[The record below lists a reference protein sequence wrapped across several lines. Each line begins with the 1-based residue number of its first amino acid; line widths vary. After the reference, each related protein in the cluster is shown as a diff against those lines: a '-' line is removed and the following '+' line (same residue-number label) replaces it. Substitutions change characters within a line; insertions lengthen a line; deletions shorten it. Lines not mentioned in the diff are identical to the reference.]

1 MPGRIADCCQ
11 EIQRRQE
18 CAGEPLVDNSN
29 IMDVDNRLT
38 IYDTPGKAS
47 MGYAERIL
55 RIVRESG
62 NASGAKIASILGI
75 SRQAVHRHLGRML
88 DEGKLERDGRT
99 RGVLYRLPGTQSKSA
114 RASTGSYGRTFTIE
128 GLQEDIVFTEVSSRL
143 DLKRTLSTAA
153 YRIFNYAFTEMLN
166 NAVEH
171 SRSPTCRIGAALKS
185 RDLVAV
191 IRDQGIG
198 VYNSI
203 ARRMALRDENDA
215 VGELLKGKATT
226 APDRHSGEG
235 IFFTSKAC
243 DLFALRSHRLELI
256 TNARTHD
263 VVLNIR
269 KPIRGTEVTL
279 HISRSARRE
288 LADVMA
294 AFAPEQYDFRFEKS
308 VVVVRFSAREY
319 VSRSEARRLLVRL
332 EKFSEV
338 AFDFAGVRSIGQG
351 FADEIFRVF
360 AESHPKIVISRRN
373 VDPALEIVIHHVVDN
388 AK

>member
-1 MPGRIADCCQ
+1 
-11 EIQRRQE
+11 
-18 CAGEPLVDNSN
+18 
-29 IMDVDNRLT
+29 MD
-38 IYDTPGKAS
+38 YSEK
-47 MGYAERIL
+47 IL
-55 RIVRESG
+55 RIVMESG
-62 NASGAKIASILGI
+62 SLSGAKIASTLGI

-99 RGVLYRLPGTQSKSA
+99 RGVLYRLPRTRSKTA
-114 RASTGSYGRTFTIE
+114 RVSTGSYRRTFTIE
-128 GLQEDIVFTEVSSRL
+128 GLQEDVAFTEVSSRL
-143 DLKRTLSTAA
+143 NLRRTLSTAA

-166 NAVEH
+166 NAIEH
-171 SRSPTCRIGAALKS
+171 SRSPTCWIVAELRS

-203 ARRMALRDENDA
+203 ARRLALRDENDA

-235 IFFTSKAC
+235 IFFTSKVC
-243 DLFALRSHRLELI
+243 DFFALRSHRLELI

-263 VVLNIR
+263 VVLNVR
-269 KPIRGTEVTL
+269 KPIRGTEVTV

-288 LADVMA
+288 LAEVMS
-294 AFAPEQYDFRFEKS
+294 AFAPEEYDFRFEKS
-308 VVVVRFSAREY
+308 IVTVRFSAREY

-332 EKFSEV
+332 EKFSDV
-338 AFDFAGVRSIGQG
+338 VFDFAGVRSVGQG

-360 AESHPKIVISRRN
+360 AESHPHTVISRRN
-373 VDPALEIVIHHVVDN
+373 VDPALEIIIRHVVDN

>member
-1 MPGRIADCCQ
+1 
-11 EIQRRQE
+11 
-18 CAGEPLVDNSN
+18 
-29 IMDVDNRLT
+29 MD
-38 IYDTPGKAS
+38 YS
-47 MGYAERIL
+47 ERIL

-62 NASGAKIASILGI
+62 EVSGAKIASILGI

-88 DEGKLERDGRT
+88 DEGKLARSGRT
-99 RGVLYRLPGTQSKSA
+99 RGVLYRLPGTKTKSA
-114 RASTGSYGRTFTIE
+114 GGSAGSYRRTFTIL
-128 GLQEDIVFTEVSSRL
+128 GLQEDLVFAEVSSLL

-153 YRIFNYAFTEMLN
+153 YRIFNCSFTGMVN
-166 NAVEH
+166 NAIEH
-171 SRSPTCRIGAALKS
+171 SRSPTCRVEAALGS

-198 VYNSI
+198 VFNSI

-256 TNARTHD
+256 TNTRTRD
-263 VVLNIR
+263 VVLNVR
-269 KPIRGTEVTL
+269 KPIRGTEVSL

-288 LADVMA
+288 LADVKS

-308 VVVVRFSAREY
+308 IVTVRFSAREY

-332 EKFSEV
+332 ETFSEV
-338 AFDFAGVRSIGQG
+338 VFDFAGVRSIGQG

-360 AESHPKIVISRRN
+360 AVSHPKIVISRRN
-373 VDPALEIVIHHVVDN
+373 VDRALEIVIRHVVDN
-388 AK
+388 TREPTLTKR